1 MCPQLKNKVL
11 VVSLALAVAG
21 ILTCAGALFDV
32 FMPRGSAMAFL
43 GEMVLLGLVA
53 CGLVIAFTWL
63 CDKWES
69 HVDDRLERLAGRQ
82 PQGSGDRPAGK
93 SPSGASKLVQSVR
106 FPGRGA
112 TATPNPGRPRGSHGA
127 AMAMTTWRGQ

>member
-32 FMPRGSAMAFL
+32 FMPRGSAMTFL

-69 HVDDRLERLAGRQ
+69 HVDDRLERLTGRQ
-82 PQGSGDRPAGK
+82 PQGSGVRPEGQ

-106 FPGRGA
+106 RPGRGA
-112 TATPNPGRPRGSHGA
+112 TVTFLSDQPRSLNGA